1 MKKLLTAILGLA
13 LLMAASFPPSAMAS
27 GCFVGVPQ
35 ACTLGPQRT
44 GLYCND
50 VEQTAYCTALVS
62 SMTAVAGYASGHMNS
77 VQWTGLCE
85 FTCHYF
91 DCDGSPLS
99 FYRSH
104 NVAAS
109 GPIGANCVNGSTP

>member
-44 GLYCND
+44 GL
-50 VEQTAYCTALVS
+50 
-62 SMTAVAGYASGHMNS
+62 
-77 VQWTGLCE
+77 CE